1 MSIGDR
7 KRLVEMG
14 IALWQ
19 AISEQNASQDCSFC
33 MPMETDQPITLARAD
48 SREKKK
54 KWTRSCLSA
63 SQATADLLVSPQSG
77 LLPTLLAD
85 VSRPQT
91 GEETGNASTLT
102 RLSFMLTPAGATRSH
117 RADCRSVPLLSRP
130 TATISE
136 FAVRCFRLTGTSP
149 WRERYLWGKHNLA
162 D

>member
-1 MSIGDR
+1 MWRWESLFG
-7 KRLVEMG
+7 KRYLSRMHLR
-14 IALWQ
+14 IAHSVCLWKQ
-19 AISEQNASQDCSFC
+19 ISQSPSPVQ
-33 MPMETDQPITLARAD
+33 T
-48 SREKKK
+48 REKKK